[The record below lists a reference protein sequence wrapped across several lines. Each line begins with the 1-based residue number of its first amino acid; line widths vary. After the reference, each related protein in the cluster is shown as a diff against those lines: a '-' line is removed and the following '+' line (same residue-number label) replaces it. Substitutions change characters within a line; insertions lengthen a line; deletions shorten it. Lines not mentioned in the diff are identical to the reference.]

1 MKAIRIY
8 TKRMALYI
16 ESKGFKPIG
25 MVPDVNKPHFLNWFF
40 EDTPAVRNAM
50 TEYSNI
56 FYTR

>member
-8 TKRMALYI
+8 TKRMALFI
-16 ESKGFKPIG
+16 KSKGFEPIG
-25 MVPDVNKPHFLNWFF
+25 IVPDVNKPYFLNWFF
-40 EDTPAVRNAM
+40 EDTVGVRNAM